1 MSKAI
6 APQADVVDVVIG
18 TPVGDWHVKVRGFGR
33 RHVEEAARNWV
44 LRQRPDLRPTQL
56 RVL

>member
-1 MSKAI
+1 MNKTSD
-6 APQADVVDVVIG
+6 PDVVDVVIS
-18 TPVGDWHVKVRGFGR
+18 TPVGEWHVKVRGYGR
-33 RHVEEAARNWV
+33 RRVEEAARNWV

>member
-1 MSKAI
+1 MSKTSN
-6 APQADVVDVVIG
+6 PQPDVVDVVIS
-18 TPVGDWHVKVRGFGR
+18 TPVGEWHVKVRGFGR